1 MHRPLS
7 SFLSI
12 VSLLTCA
19 ASAQDSA
26 ALKPAPLNSVAKV
39 GEIIGLTV
47 KNKQNETLGKVDNI
61 VLDLASGRVVAV
73 IVSSGGFLGLGDE
86 LSAVPPA
93 ALRFTP
99 DRSTL
104 LLDASKELLG
114 SAPHFKPAAWPD
126 FAHSGYTS
134 GIYSAYQMTPY
145 VTTVAADN
153 TARNARDRDTADT
166 LTPIDQ
172 GSSKADTSITAQIRR
187 DVTALNN
194 MSVNA
199 QNVKIITLNGRV
211 TLRGPV
217 NTADERQLIGSIAER
232 IVRAKNVDN
241 QLEVKSAA
249 ASN

>member
-7 SFLSI
+7 SLLSI
-12 VSLLTCA
+12 VSLVTCA
-19 ASAQDSA
+19 ASAQEPA
-26 ALKPAPLNSVAKV
+26 ALKPEPSSTMAKTS
-39 GEIIGLTV
+39 EIIGLTV
-47 KNKQNETLGKVDNI
+47 KNKQDETLGKVDNI

-104 LLDASKELLG
+104 LLDASKERLG

-126 FAHSGYTS
+126 FAHTGYT
-134 GIYSAYQMTPY
+134 GGVYRAYQVTPY
-145 VTTVAADN
+145 FATAADN

-194 MSVNA
+194 ISVNA

-241 QLEVKSAA
+241 QLEVKSATA